1 MSDNKEDFALHCP
14 VKNEE
19 ARKRLGI
26 KAGFFWA
33 TAKKLSVAV
42 SRCIAAMD
50 DKGYDEDDFKKPV
63 RVNFPVVN
71 DLPPEGVFD
80 TEFCNRYE
88 KGGQDG
94 ITMVLI
100 PGAVPVDP
108 FHGEAVEN
116 TAVTSDTVAT
126 DIVTDSDDTADNPLP
141 AYAYNVNGELMSDV
155 EKDMTQS
162 VSGKSF
168 AVRFRAN
175 WKQPQCVTDMAT
187 WQLQEINAELMDPT
201 GYMADIELALS
212 DKEITSRLDKLEM
225 RDVHCYARDIEKVF
239 PENKR
244 PGIQHVR
251 EFTKAWLD
259 TDYIDRGLLVK
270 EWQKGNRVSC
280 IIKPTA
286 NDAPEPQKTKV
297 VEAVESARP
306 CRSEKPTFRTINY
319 ELACSFYEDLDLNN
333 LRPAMDFAKRIIA
346 EDREDW
352 KRMSMT
358 VGIIPGIKNYDR
370 KTIIDL
376 VRKAPKAVLNG
387 SPELRRIWC
396 ESFLAVHGVPD
407 PDWYEYA
414 PDNTPTTHEENAAR
428 IRQAGK
434 CLRDIEAG
442 RFQCDEEKPQP
453 AGELANEPAM
463 SEAVEQDTTEHHPDP
478 QPLENEPPVSQTEA
492 GYKKIRAELH
502 EARKNI
508 PPKNPVDVG
517 KQLAAARGEYVEGI
531 SDPNDPKWLKTET
544 NPQTNEPELVTKV
557 ADGIF
562 DVTALMQGSSI
573 HGDKQEEKNASTE
586 PEMSETEPE
595 HTWPEYFE
603 PGRYEGVPNDI
614 YHAANGISSTMVKDA
629 RVSLMYYEGRHVSK
643 TIKKD
648 HSKVLDMGN
657 LVHVLA
663 LQPEILDEEFSIEPE
678 IPEGALTTTATIRE
692 VIDEY
697 NASLTPQLSADE
709 IKALLEEY
717 NSTLPQPVPLGDDV
731 AQTGESYMSLPPEF
745 QRVEEGQKVTA
756 AKMKA
761 CIKEYN
767 ATLPMQVKTSGSR
780 EALLE
785 QLVVINPDL
794 VAQETQKPQP
804 LKVSGAKADLIQ
816 AVKSVKPE
824 TVFADELLDTWR
836 ENPGDKIL
844 VTRQQY
850 ATALAIQ
857 SALHAHPEA
866 GKLLQNPTRAV
877 EVSYFGIDDDTGLEI
892 RVRPD
897 VELKYE
903 GLRIGFDLKTISMWD
918 VKEDALKSRLHR
930 EITMRDYHLSAGMY
944 CNVADLDKFAWIFV
958 NKDEGYH
965 WVAVVW
971 ASESLLELGKL
982 EYRRTIRAIANAMD
996 TGEWP
1001 APVTADYTDEL
1012 NDYDLRRLDALREMA

>member
-1 MSDNKEDFALHCP
+1 MSIKQEEYSFYYK
-14 VKNEE
+14 VKNES
-19 ARKRLGI
+19 ARKRLGF
-26 KAGFFWA
+26 KAGFFWC
-33 TAKKLSVAV
+33 TAKKQSLALS
-42 SRCIAAMD
+42 RGELAMD
-50 DKGYDEDDFKKPV
+50 AAGFDEADFARPV
-63 RVNFPVVN
+63 RVHFPVEN
-71 DLPPEGVFD
+71 DIPPEGAFD
-80 TEFCNRYE
+80 TKFCENRE
-88 KGGQDG
+88 PGGEDG
-94 ITMVLI
+94 KTLTLI
-100 PGAVPVDP
+100 PGAASAVKSDETERADGAGTPAGENGIQESHNPPANPQLTVVATLPFRHRVLAQYIGDGEYLYHVDTDQKKEIACLEMDTQNTTVQNLILAAENVEPFKKAIEHDIHKVVNAYKQVFPVDGKVP
-108 FHGEAVEN
+108 
-116 TAVTSDTVAT
+116 
-126 DIVTDSDDTADNPLP
+126 
-141 AYAYNVNGELMSDV
+141 ELCTTIKFFKEWFSA
-155 EKDMTQS
+155 EH
-162 VSGKSF
+162 
-168 AVRFRAN
+168 
-175 WKQPQCVTDMAT
+175 
-187 WQLQEINAELMDPT
+187 IN
-201 GYMADIELALS
+201 
-212 DKEITSRLDKLEM
+212 
-225 RDVHCYARDIEKVF
+225 
-239 PENKR
+239 
-244 PGIQHVR
+244 
-251 EFTKAWLD
+251 
-259 TDYIDRGLLVK
+259 RGLLVK
-270 EWQKGNRVSC
+270 EWAERLKN
-280 IIKPTA
+280 KP
-286 NDAPEPQKTKV
+286 APVKKTEPHKV
-297 VEAVESARP
+297 IVDEVNKPERP
-306 CRSEKPTFRTINY
+306 RRSEKPTHRTINY
-319 ELACSFYEDLDLNN
+319 ELACGFCEELDLNN

-352 KRMSMT
+352 KQMSMT
-358 VGIIPGIKNYDR
+358 VGIIPDIKGYDR
-370 KTIIDL
+370 QTIIDL
-376 VRKAPKAVLNG
+376 VRKAPKAVHNG
-387 SPELRRIWC
+387 NPDLRRTWC
-396 ESFLAVHGVPD
+396 ESFLAVHGVRD
-407 PDWYEYA
+407 PDWYEYV

-428 IRQAGK
+428 LRQAGK

-442 RFQCDEEKPQP
+442 RFQCDEKKPQP
-453 AGELANEPAM
+453 SELADEPATP
-463 SEAVEQDTTEHHPDP
+463 EAVEQGTTEHHPNP

-492 GYKKIRAELH
+492 GYQKIRAELH

-531 SDPNDPKWLKTET
+531 SDPNDPKWVKTET
-544 NPQTNEPELVTKV
+544 SPRTNKPEMVTKV

-562 DVTALMQGSSI
+562 DVTALLQDSSI
-573 HGDKQEEKNASTE
+573 HGEKREVETAVSE
-586 PEMSETEPE
+586 PEMPETEPVQQYI
-595 HTWPEYFE
+595 WPEYFE
-603 PGRYEGVPNDI
+603 PGRYEGIPNDI

-643 TIKKD
+643 TIKKER
-648 HSKVLDMGN
+648 SKVLDMGN
-657 LVHVLA
+657 LVHALA

-678 IPEGALTTTATIRE
+678 IPEGALTTTATIRA
-692 VIDEY
+692 VIDDYNNGLPVILSADDIKRYLDEY
-697 NASLTPQLSADE
+697 NA
-709 IKALLEEY
+709 
-717 NSTLPQPVPLGDDV
+717 TLPQPVPLGDDV

-767 ATLPMQVKTSGSR
+767 ATLPPQMKTSGSR
-780 EALLE
+780 DTLLE
-785 QLVVINPDL
+785 QLAVINPDL
-794 VAQETQKPQP
+794 VAQEAQKPQP

-816 AVKSVKPE
+816 AVKSVSPE
-824 TVFADELLDTWR
+824 TVFADELLEAWR

-857 SALHAHPEA
+857 SALYAHPEA

-897 VELKYE
+897 VELEYE

-982 EYRRTIRAIANAMD
+982 EYRRIIRAIANAMD